1 MRGAK
6 KFRHVG
12 IEPSLCA
19 KYDIMFTNIVATG
32 EYAWTPSQGLLSDE
46 DNVAA
51 GMRNTTNEDT
61 NMEEGSG
68 DSEEDAIPDFSQDVS
83 NMVGG
88 SNVANSSNNPSSSK
102 RKSPH
107 QTKPQL
113 RKKKRGTGMG
123 AVLVARMDKLVETV
137 SMPRGITAPCRDKKG
152 CSIEE
157 VMEELHSIDGVAFG
171 SALHTFATKFFC
183 ARSKREMW
191 AAMGCIDRKM
201 SWLKIMFDQHRQT

>member
-46 DNVAA
+46 DNVAS

-61 NMEEGSG
+61 NKEEGSG
-68 DSEEDAIPDFSQDVS
+68 DSEEDAIPDFTRDVS

-88 SNVANSSNNPSSSK
+88 SNVTNSSSNPVVQRERVHINLHLNCKK
-102 RKSPH
+102 RK
-107 QTKPQL
+107 
-113 RKKKRGTGMG
+113 G
-123 AVLVARMDKLVETV
+123 
-137 SMPRGITAPCRDKKG
+137 
-152 CSIEE
+152 
-157 VMEELHSIDGVAFG
+157 EL
-171 SALHTFATKFFC
+171 
-183 ARSKREMW
+183 EW
-191 AAMGCIDRKM
+191 E
-201 SWLKIMFDQHRQT
+201 QY

>member
-19 KYDIMFTNIVATG
+19 KYDIMFTNIVATR

-68 DSEEDAIPDFSQDVS
+68 DSEEDAIPDFTRDVS

-88 SNVANSSNNPSSSK
+88 SNVAHSCSNPSSSK
-102 RKSPH
+102 RKGAH
-107 QTKPQL
+107 QTTPQL

-157 VMEELHSIDGVAFG
+157 VMEELHYIDGVAFG

-191 AAMGCIDRKM
+191 AAMGCIDRKI